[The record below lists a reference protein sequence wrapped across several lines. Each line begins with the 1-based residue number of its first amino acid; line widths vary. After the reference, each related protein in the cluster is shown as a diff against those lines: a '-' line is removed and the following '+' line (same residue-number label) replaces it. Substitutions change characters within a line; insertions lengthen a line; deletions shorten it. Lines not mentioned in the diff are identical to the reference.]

1 MTTKVMKTDDKQM
14 SFLFKKGK
22 MLINVILCLKFLITT
37 FLKEKGKKMNTLR
50 EYFLLLFEVN

>member
-1 MTTKVMKTDDKQM
+1 MKTDDKQM

-22 MLINVILCLKFLITT
+22 MLNNVILCLKLLITT
-37 FLKEKGKKMNTLR
+37 FLKEKGKKMNTYR

>member
-1 MTTKVMKTDDKQM
+1 MKTDDKQM